1 MIKNKKSYILL
12 VVCFFLNSA
21 FILTGQGR
29 LQDYQRAEKM
39 LPENVVD
46 LVFDM
51 QVIPQWIGKSGSS
64 FWYRIQR
71 RLGKVFMRVDPNEKR
86 QFPAFDH
93 SKLAESLSQVLE
105 KEIQPWDLP
114 FDRFEYKNE
123 ERSIVF
129 TIDEG
134 AWLCD
139 LNNYVCTKYQEEK
152 TENPS
157 ESRSPDGNWI
167 AFVRDYNLFIRDAI
181 SGEEYPLSTD
191 GKNKYDY
198 GTSISWYRLVNL
210 SAPDEETP
218 QIYVNWSPDSTKFV
232 TQRLDRRQAKNLY
245 LFQSTPE
252 DGYRANV
259 YSYERALPGDQE
271 LTMIEYVL
279 YDIVSK
285 KQIPIY
291 LPPYESFLSQ
301 GLPEWSKDGKR
312 LFLQRMHRGYQLF
325 ELIEIDPDS
334 GNIRTILREESK
346 TNVDPGMLDTRF
358 IDGGKEILLTSER
371 DGWNHL
377 YLFDGYSGEFKR
389 QLTEGD
395 YVVRSIKHIDDK
407 SRIVYFTAGGREPE
421 RDPYLQH
428 LYSIKLDG
436 SELTL
441 LTPENAEHE
450 ISFSPDGLYFV
461 DNFSNVDQPS
471 QSVLRDSKSGAI
483 IRHLEK
489 ADIKD
494 LLSTGW
500 KMPEPFKV
508 KARDGKTDI
517 YGVIFKPSNFDPQKK
532 YAVIDSSYTG
542 PHTFKTPKS
551 FYRAFR
557 NSEQPL
563 AELGF
568 IVITIDGLGT
578 AMRSKKFHDY
588 SYKNLGDIGAEDHI
602 TGMQQLAAKYPWM
615 DVSRVGIY
623 GHSAGGYDAAHA
635 LLTHPEFYK
644 VGVASAG
651 NHDHRMA
658 KVWWPELWMGYPADK
673 HYNDQS
679 NLTLA
684 GNLHGKL
691 LLVHG
696 DMDNNVN
703 PAASLRL
710 AGALIKAN
718 KDFDLIIIPNRHHG
732 LNDHP
737 YFIRK
742 RWDYFV
748 KYLMGHEPPKEY
760 SISLKN
766 Q

>member
-1 MIKNKKSYILL
+1 MIKNKKNIMLL
-12 VVCFFLNSA
+12 VFC
-21 FILTGQGR
+21 FILNFQLILNGQGK
-29 LQDYQRAEKM
+29 LQDYQRAEKL
-39 LPENVVD
+39 LPENIVE
-46 LVFDM
+46 LVFDLK
-51 QVIPQWIGKSGSS
+51 VTPRWIGESGSS

-71 RLGKVFMRVDPNEKR
+71 RQGKVFMRIDPDEKR
-86 QFPAFDH
+86 QFPAFNH
-93 SKLAESLSQVLE
+93 TKLAESLSQIL
-105 KEIQPWDLP
+105 KKDIQPWNLP

-123 ERSIVF
+123 ERAIVF
-129 TIDEG
+129 TLDED

-139 LNNYVCTKYQEEK
+139 LNTYVCTKYQEK
-152 TENPS
+152 KSENPS
-157 ESRSPDGNWI
+157 ESRSPDGKWI
-167 AFVRDYNLFIRDAI
+167 AFVRDYNLFIRDVV
-181 SGEEYPLSTD
+181 SREEYPLSTD
-191 GKNKYDY
+191 GINKYDY
-198 GTSISWYRLVNL
+198 GTTLSWYRLVNL
-210 SAPDEETP
+210 SDPEEEPP
-218 QIYVNWSPDSTKFV
+218 QIYVNWSPDSTMLV
-232 TQRLDRRQAKNLY
+232 TQRLDRRSTKNLY

-252 DGYRANV
+252 EGYRAHV

-271 LTMIEYVL
+271 LTMVEYVL
-279 YDIVSK
+279 FDIVNK
-285 KQIPIY
+285 KQIQVY
-291 LPPYESFLSQ
+291 LPPHESFLSQ
-301 GLPEWSKDGKR
+301 GLPVWSKDGNR
-312 LFLQRMHRGYQLF
+312 LFLQRMHRGYKLF
-325 ELIEIDPDS
+325 EIIEIDADS
-334 GNIRTILREESK
+334 GNIRTLLREESK
-346 TNVDPGMLDTRF
+346 TNVDPGMLDIKY
-358 IDGGKEILLTSER
+358 IDEGKEILTTSER

-377 YLFDGYSGEFKR
+377 YLFDGYSGELKK
-389 QLTEGD
+389 QLTAGE
-395 YVVRSIKHIDDK
+395 YIVRNILHIDEG
-407 SRIVYFTAGGREPE
+407 SRKLYFAAGGREPG

-428 LYSIKLDG
+428 VYSIKLDG

-450 ISFSPDGLYFV
+450 VFFSPDGLYFV
-461 DNFSNVDQPS
+461 DNFSRVDLLP
-471 QSVLRDSKSGAI
+471 QSVLRESRSGAI
-483 IRHLEK
+483 IRYLEK

-494 LLSTGW
+494 LLATGW

-517 YGVIFKPSNFDPQKK
+517 YGVIFKPSNFDSQKK

-578 AMRSKKFHDY
+578 AMRSKEFHDY
-588 SYKNLGDIGAEDHI
+588 SYKNLGDIGADDHI
-602 TGMQQLAAKYPWM
+602 AGIQQLAAQYPWM
-615 DVSRVGIY
+615 DISRVGIY

-684 GNLHGKL
+684 NNLNGKL

-703 PAASLRL
+703 PAATLRL
-710 AGALIKAN
+710 AGELIKAN
-718 KDFDLIIIPNRHHG
+718 KDFDLIIIPNRRHG

-748 KYLMGHEPPKEY
+748 KHLMGQEPPKEY
-760 SISLKN
+760 SISLKKE
-766 Q
+766 